1 MSSKTY
7 EDSRGWRYRVMPGL
21 GDDTFKGRYNKPG
34 ESGWHCM
41 RQMPWR
47 DRVEAA
53 EVDLAAY
60 AGTKGW
66 RIIQEY

>member
-1 MSSKTY
+1 MSSKIY

-34 ESGWHCM
+34 EQGWHCM

-53 EVDLAAY
+53 EIDLAAY
-60 AGTKGW
+60 AGDKGW
-66 RIIQEY
+66 RIIQEH

>member
-41 RQMPWR
+41 R
-47 DRVEAA
+47 
-53 EVDLAAY
+53 
-60 AGTKGW
+60 
-66 RIIQEY
+66 